1 MLSSI
6 TIQIQALTR
15 RKEKLQNSLHE
26 SPQSLLPD
34 PNYTVRFESGCFTRL
49 LTHPRSFSAF
59 FLKGKFSTLGDKKR
73 KSSVIHTKDFCG
85 KNMPKLLDFE

>member
-15 RKEKLQNSLHE
+15 RKEKLQNSMHE

-59 FLKGKFSTLGDKKR
+59 ILRENYQHLVTKK

>member
-49 LTHPRSFSAF
+49 LTHPRSFSTF
-59 FLKGKFSTLGDKKR
+59 FLREKFQHLVTKKIKIQCDSYKGFLWKKYAKVAR
-73 KSSVIHTKDFCG
+73 
-85 KNMPKLLDFE
+85 L